1 MGYFLQCG
9 KVVYQ
14 KIQKVLKPHEQST
27 GDDGEKIR
35 EDLKEAADELA
46 EIERKDS
53 KVRELANKLGRKDAE
68 EKRRKDVLAQQ
79 SKPTKRQKRGNKTSV
94 KPQTRKC
101 KDLLA
106 QQKSLSIMLKSL
118 PDLSPEQQEGI
129 KTQ

>member
-27 GDDGEKIR
+27 GDDGETIR

-68 EKRRKDVLAQQ
+68 ERRRKDVLAQQ
-79 SKPTKRQKRGNKTSV
+79 SKPTKRQKRGSKPSV
-94 KPQTRKC
+94 KPQTRKR

-106 QQKSLSIMLKSL
+106 QQKSLISML
-118 PDLSPEQQEGI
+118 
-129 KTQ
+129 